1 MCHAF
6 RSRRVGLLLR
16 LHSLHSRRGC
26 KMLALLQVHP
36 PRSPAPE
43 LSLSPTHS
51 RSLALSLDLA
61 RALSES
67 VAVSLSRAR
76 SISVS
81 LSVGLCLCLCLSR
94 TRGVFLA
101 LSRALSLHLSS
112 TLTLSLTLSLT
123 QPRHHYSSQPTCRGE
138 GSCAPDVSN
147 GGTGAGGGHCL
158 CKRYY
163 FAKDCSIKLKPK
175 WSLEYVV
182 SDIAVSHMVR

>member
-1 MCHAF
+1 VSVCSCDSTHYTPAGGAKCSLF
-6 RSRRVGLLLR
+6 CRYTPRAALLLSC
-16 LHSLHSRRGC
+16 LCL
-26 KMLALLQVHP
+26 
-36 PRSPAPE
+36 PRTRA
-43 LSLSPTHS
+43 
-51 RSLALSLDLA
+51 RSLSLDLA
-61 RALSES
+61 RALS
-67 VAVSLSRAR
+67 V
-76 SISVS
+76 SVS
-81 LSVGLCLCLCLSR
+81 
-94 TRGVFLA
+94 LA

-158 CKRYY
+158 CNRYY

>member
-1 MCHAF
+1 VSVCSCDSTHYTPAGGAKCSLF
-6 RSRRVGLLLR
+6 CRYTPRAALLLSC
-16 LHSLHSRRGC
+16 LCL
-26 KMLALLQVHP
+26 
-36 PRSPAPE
+36 PRTRA
-43 LSLSPTHS
+43 
-51 RSLALSLDLA
+51 RSLSLDLA

-67 VAVSLSRAR
+67 VAVPLSRAR

-101 LSRALSLHLSS
+101 LSRALSLHPSS

-182 SDIAVSHMVR
+182 SDIAVSHLVR